1 MQYVMLN
8 YEKTETFAAR
18 TNDQQE
24 AYWGAW
30 TAYIAALNEAGIMVG
45 GQGLQPP
52 TVATTVRLADGK
64 RHVQDG
70 PYADTKEQLAGFFIL
85 ELPSLDD
92 AMQWAARCPAA
103 SDGVVEIRPVL
114 VMSPP

>member
-1 MQYVMLN
+1 MQYVLLN
-8 YEKTETFAAR
+8 YEKTETFVAR
-18 TNDQQE
+18 TNEQQE
-24 AYWGAW
+24 TYWGAW
-30 TAYIAALNEAGIMVG
+30 TAYIAALNEAGVMVG
-45 GQGLQPP
+45 GQGLQSPA
-52 TVATTVRLADGK
+52 VATTLRLEGGK

-103 SDGVVEIRPVL
+103 SDGAVEIRPVL
-114 VMSPP
+114 VVSPQ